1 MIKITSLA
9 KTKIEE
15 VAEAQGRKGDGLR
28 VLVRNGGTPAVEFG
42 LNFVGEDQVQDDDQ
56 IVEVDGLKIHV
67 DPESSQ
73 FLDDATVDFV
83 ETPQGAGFKVDAPK
97 AIPPRPSGPLADKV
111 QKVIDERVN
120 PAIGGHGGRVT
131 LEALE
136 ENVAYLRFG
145 GGCQGCGMINTTL
158 KQGVEVMIKDEVPEI
173 VAVRDVTDHAAGEN
187 PYYRK

>member
-1 MIKITSLA
+1 MITITDLA
-9 KTKIEE
+9 KTKIDE

-28 VLVRNGGTPAVEFG
+28 ILVRNGGTPNVEFG
-42 LNFVGEDQVQDDDQ
+42 LNFVAEDQVRDTDK
-56 IVEVDGLKIHV
+56 IVDVNGLKIHL
-67 DPESSQ
+67 DPDSAK

-83 ETPQGAGFKVDAPK
+83 ETPQGAGFKVDAPS
-97 AIPPRPSGPLADKV
+97 AIPPRPSGLLADKI

-158 KQGVEVMIKDEVPEI
+158 KQGVEVMIKEEVPEI
-173 VAVRDVTDHAAGEN
+173 AAVKDVTDHSAGEN
-187 PYYRK
+187 PYYKR